1 MGQSESKVKGS
12 YTFAYLDD
20 HSIATT
26 TIIKKRKD
34 KSYNYTQDALLS
46 HPELYALRSQY
57 SFLPPSLS
65 SSLPSTSS
73 SSVTSLDCAM
83 TSKKFPERPD
93 SGYMSPSYDESMQL
107 ANDLDYIDS
116 TYYPFTASES
126 CLLAD
131 EEYTTTYKSCTEAA
145 AKEEA
150 NRAHHILS
158 FTDVML
164 ASPDKTLHE
173 VYLPGRSIYRLSPNM
188 AMLTMIRKLD
198 LSSNHL
204 TELPESIGYMQNLEA
219 LSVAKNGIKSL
230 PDTIGYLSNLLE
242 LDVSFNKLGQVTP
255 CIGYLSKL
263 KTLSFAF
270 NRIKRLPTDVSGLVG
285 LISLDLTGNPLAV
298 LPAEVSKLPY
308 LRRMRLED
316 CPFDGDLSYPLRH
329 NAPSL
334 VEICARTVIRKQIKI
349 DHHPFL
355 PQHMVDYIKSA
366 KSCTSCHGPYY
377 ESYVLR
383 GRLMEKTDVHIP
395 LEYTLCSAHWSDAD
409 DRILSMFS
417 AQPDTSSQVI
427 NMPYRPMLPCPPKQA
442 KERMSI
448 FTRRS
453 RHASCSASAA
463 TTGATANT
471 NTTSANLS
479 NDSNIETEDRD
490 SQSTPAAKIPL
501 GHQSTQSSLAK
512 LTSKLKRTSLAW

>member
-1 MGQSESKVKGS
+1 MASSDCKV
-12 YTFAYLDD
+12 
-20 HSIATT
+20 
-26 TIIKKRKD
+26 
-34 KSYNYTQDALLS
+34 
-46 HPELYALRSQY
+46 
-57 SFLPPSLS
+57 
-65 SSLPSTSS
+65 
-73 SSVTSLDCAM
+73 
-83 TSKKFPERPD
+83 TSKKFHDRPD

-116 TYYPFTASES
+116 TYYPLTASES
-126 CLLAD
+126 YLLAD
-131 EEYTTTYKSCTEAA
+131 EEDATTYKCCTEAA
-145 AKEEA
+145 AA
-150 NRAHHILS
+150 TGSHHVLS

-198 LSSNHL
+198 LSNNHL

-219 LSVAKNGIKSL
+219 LSVAKNHIKSL
-230 PDTIGYLSNLLE
+230 PDTIAYLSNLLE
-242 LDVSFNKLGQVTP
+242 LDASFNKLEQVTP

-270 NRIKRLPTDVSGLVG
+270 NRIKHLPTDVSGLVG

-298 LPAEVSKLPY
+298 LPAEISKLPF

-316 CPFDGDLSYPLRH
+316 CPFDSDLSYPLRH

-334 VEICARTVIRKQIKI
+334 VELCARTVIRKQIKI
-349 DHHPFL
+349 DHHPYL

-409 DRILSMFS
+409 DRILNMFS
-417 AQPDTSSQVI
+417 AQPDTSSQVVH
-427 NMPYRPMLPCPPKQA
+427 MPHRPMLPCPPRQA
-442 KERMSI
+442 KERLNA
-448 FTRRS
+448 FARRS
-453 RHASCSASAA
+453 RPTSCSAPAVTASA
-463 TTGATANT
+463 TTA
-471 NTTSANLS
+471 SANLL

-490 SQSTPAAKIPL
+490 IRLAPAAKITLDHHP
-501 GHQSTQSSLAK
+501 TQSSLTK